1 MDGYTVDEWADWRMN
16 GWMTDEWMDLWDWL
30 TQCWTTGE
38 IGKLTE
44 YQTDLLQDSDARLE
58 AEGKTRVFIDFPR
71 RRTLLDMPVTTTLFY
86 CCLYHYHLQEVIFL
100 CVPLHVPVYMYVHLR
115 MYMYEWLYVSQCP
128 TVCPFLCHCIQL
140 CVPLYFTATNCVPL
154 YVTVSNCVSHF
165 MSLCPTVCPILCITL
180 WCHWT
185 YSHHLLHCVF

>member
-100 CVPLHVPVYMYVHLR
+100 CVSHCMSQFICMCIWECTCMSDCMCHSVQLCVPFYVTASNCVSHFMSLR
-115 MYMYEWLYVSQCP
+115 P
-128 TVCPFLCHCIQL
+128 TVCPTLCHCIQL
-140 CVPLYFTATNCVPL
+140 CVPLYVIA
-154 YVTVSNCVSHF
+154 SNCVSH
-165 MSLCPTVCPILCITL
+165 
-180 WCHWT
+180 
-185 YSHHLLHCVF
+185 